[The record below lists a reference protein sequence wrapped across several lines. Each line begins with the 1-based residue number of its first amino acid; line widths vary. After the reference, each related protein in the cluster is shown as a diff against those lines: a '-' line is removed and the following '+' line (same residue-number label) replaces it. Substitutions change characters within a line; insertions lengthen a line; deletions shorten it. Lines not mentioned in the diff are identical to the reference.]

1 MANQNTIQLFNG
13 APTPAQGANY
23 IPAYVPADSSAH
35 ILTNQPGNPA
45 TMYVGQGT
53 LAGGTAQPSYAV
65 QWDGK
70 PFRLRV
76 YGKVTCAASC
86 SMTIAFHVGT
96 TSTYTAGQLAATSG
110 SISIGGSANSTSF
123 MLFSDILWDSVG
135 QKLRGTLG
143 GYVNATL
150 IAAAAVT
157 NAVAVT
163 TQAGLTFQLAVTF
176 SDQTAGTELTI
187 TEFTCEPI

>member
-13 APTPAQGANY
+13 APSPAQGANY

-76 YGKVTCAASC
+76 YGKVTAATTC
-86 SMTIAFHVGT
+86 NLTVAFHVGT
-96 TSTYTAGQLAATSG
+96 TSTYTAGQVAATSG
-110 SISIGGSANSTSF
+110 AIAIGSSSTSF
-123 MLFSDILWDSVG
+123 MLVADILWDSVG
-135 QKLRGTLG
+135 QKLRGQLS

-150 IAAAAVT
+150 VSGAALT

-163 TQAGLTFQLAVTF
+163 TQAG
-176 SDQTAGTELTI
+176 
-187 TEFTCEPI
+187 